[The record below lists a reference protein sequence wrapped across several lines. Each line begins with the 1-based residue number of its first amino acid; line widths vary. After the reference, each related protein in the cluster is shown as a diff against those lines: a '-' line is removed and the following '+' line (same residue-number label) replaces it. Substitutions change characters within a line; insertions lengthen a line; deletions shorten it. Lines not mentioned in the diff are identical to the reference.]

1 MIPIMYS
8 AFCYV
13 LFFQYVV
20 TQQGDVSNPE
30 AIITSFGQ
38 ASVISD
44 YAISSKPAQGSV
56 ETTIL
61 FNIEVQDCVSVWI
74 IIVSVIGSLLLL
86 SVTVIVLY
94 MVSFSNQAPYE
105 VVLLIA
111 VIIYNMTLY
120 CRS

>member
-94 MVSFSNQAPYE
+94 MVSLVTKHHMKLFY
-105 VVLLIA
+105 
-111 VIIYNMTLY
+111 
-120 CRS
+120 